1 METLKFIM
9 MRKFISM
16 QYGNFEIYYDE
27 KFYFY
32 VVWKLKIYYFVK
44 FYFYVVWK
52 LEIYY
57 DEKFYFYVVW
67 KLEIYYGNFILI
79 NFIMTMQYGNLM
91 TRNLI

>member
-1 METLKFIM
+1 LFKSYYVVW
-9 MRKFISM
+9 KL
-16 QYGNFEIYYDE
+16 EIYYDE
-27 KFYFY
+27 
-32 VVWKLKIYYFVK
+32 K

-79 NFIMTMQYGNLM
+79 NFIMTM
-91 TRNLI
+91 